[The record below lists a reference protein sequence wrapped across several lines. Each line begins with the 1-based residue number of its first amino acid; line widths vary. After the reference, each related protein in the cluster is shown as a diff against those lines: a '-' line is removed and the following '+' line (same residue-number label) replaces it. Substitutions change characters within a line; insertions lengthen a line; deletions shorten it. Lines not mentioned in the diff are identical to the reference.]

1 MKKNYVL
8 SVVIIIC
15 LVVGAIA
22 LAACDNSNYT
32 ITIDAME
39 HGSVAADKTT
49 AKEGDTVKL
58 TVTPE
63 KDYRLVAGSL
73 KMNGHAIEGNE
84 FKMPAGNVK
93 ITAKFEYG
101 KELPKLTL
109 DNAYNLLKNNSGT
122 MDMRTGGAS
131 TYQMRTDNAIYLRG
145 RDGVNESVTE
155 YFKINNKWYEAVKP
169 YDSVVYIG
177 TSDNYDFND
186 YYMMALD
193 LALVENAGKY
203 FVQDGDVY
211 VVAPEYYAEY
221 TKILSVDY
229 DVKTLKIT
237 IPTDNKSIKLEF
249 VFDGLEH
256 NILYTNIGST
266 IVNIPEDAY
275 NAPIEAKIEYYCI
288 FENNNISNFIINTFE
303 NTALLIDDFTTELN
317 KTFLG
322 EKYNIKGIYSDEKL
336 TQLITMPYIVK
347 LPEDPYENIKFYF
360 ELELKNNA

>member
-8 SVVIIIC
+8 SLVLIIC
-15 LVVGAIA
+15 LLVGAIA
-22 LAACDNSNYT
+22 LVACDNSNYT
-32 ITIDAME
+32 ITIDTME
-39 HGSVAADKTT
+39 HGSVTADKTT

-63 KDYRLVAGSL
+63 MGYRLVAGSL
-73 KMNGHAIEGNE
+73 KMNGNTIEGNE
-84 FKMPAGNVK
+84 FKMPAKDVK
-93 ITAKFEYG
+93 ITAEFTYG

-109 DNAYNLLKNNSGT
+109 DNAYNVLKNNSGT
-122 MDMRTGGAS
+122 MDMRMGDSMS

-145 RDGVNESVTE
+145 REGDLESVME
-155 YFKINNKWYEAVKP
+155 YFKVNNKWYEAVKP

-203 FVQDGDVY
+203 FVQDGDAY

-229 DVKTLKIT
+229 DIKTLKIT

-249 VFDGLEH
+249 IFDGLEH

-266 IVNIPEDAY
+266 IVNISEDAY

-288 FENNNISNFIINTFE
+288 FEKNNLSNFIINTFE
-303 NTALLIDDFTTELN
+303 NTELLIDDFTTELN

-360 ELELKNNA
+360 ELELKN